1 MLVPLLLVLALLPA
15 VAGAQDKTKPAAAPP
30 AGDVRSEILG
40 NINDAREKLVALAE
54 AMPAEKYGWR
64 PGEGVRSVGEVFL
77 HVAGGNYFIPTL
89 WGAKPPEGID
99 MRNMEKDGADK
110 AKVVDTLKKSF
121 DSVEAAIKAAPAADL
136 DKKVKVFD
144 HDGTEREVVLLIA
157 THAHEHLGQAI
168 AYARMN
174 GVVPPWSAKGGQ

>member
-1 MLVPLLLVLALLPA
+1 MRVPLLLVLALMPA
-15 VAGAQDKTKPAAAPP
+15 AAGAQNDKKPAAAPAA

-40 NINDAREKLVALAE
+40 QIGEAREKLVALAE

-89 WGAKPPEGID
+89 WGAKPPAGID
-99 MRNMEKDGADK
+99 MRNMEKDGGDK
-110 AKVVDTLKKSF
+110 AKVIDTMKKSF
-121 DSVEAAIKAAPAADL
+121 DSVEAAIKAVPAADL
-136 DKKVKVFD
+136 EKKVKIFD
-144 HDGTEREVVLLIA
+144 HDGTEREVFLLVA
-157 THAHEHLGQAI
+157 THAHEHLGQSI

-174 GVVPPWSAKGGQ
+174 GVVPPWSR